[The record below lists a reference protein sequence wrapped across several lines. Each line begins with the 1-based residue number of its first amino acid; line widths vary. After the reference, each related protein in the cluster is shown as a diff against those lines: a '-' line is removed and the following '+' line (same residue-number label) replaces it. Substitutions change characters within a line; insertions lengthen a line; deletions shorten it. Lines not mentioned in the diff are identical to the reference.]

1 MEIQLESET
10 IRGGIGM
17 TDISDL
23 LESAKLGD
31 RRSLSM
37 LISAI
42 SESGDS
48 PNINSATGWILGVT
62 GPPGSGKS
70 TLIGQMVRK
79 WASSGERV
87 AVLALDPTSPL
98 SGGSLLADRI
108 RMEGEDE
115 LRENVFVR
123 SIPSGK
129 TPGAVSPILW
139 PICSVLSEC
148 GWTRIIVETVGT
160 GQSEFRIAALVDRL
174 LLVDGPD
181 RGDIIQA
188 EKAGI
193 LELADV
199 IAVNKSDL
207 PGASSAAQHIR
218 SSLSLASDDNRE
230 VVLVSAK
237 EGHGIQELVEIIEK
251 CEPQNTRG
259 KMMMMERLISEWD
272 SILVSHPE
280 IDKII
285 SELCDG
291 SITVREAI
299 EILVSSEIGRAHV

>member
-48 PNINSATGWILGVT
+48 PSINTATGWILGVT

-108 RMEGEDE
+108 RMEGDD

-129 TPGAVSPILW
+129 TPGAISPILW
-139 PICSVLSEC
+139 PICGVLTEC

-259 KMMMMERLISEWD
+259 KMMMMERLVSEWD
-272 SILVSHPE
+272 AALVSHPE
-280 IDKII
+280 IDNII

-291 SITVREAI
+291 SITVRQAI
-299 EILVSSEIGRAHV
+299 EILVSSMRDGGL

>member
-48 PNINSATGWILGVT
+48 PSINSATGWILGVT

-79 WASSGERV
+79 WSSSGERV

-108 RMEGEDE
+108 RMEGDD

-129 TPGAVSPILW
+129 TPGAISPILW
-139 PICSVLSEC
+139 PICSVLTEC

-272 SILVSHPE
+272 AALVSHPE
-280 IDKII
+280 IDNII

-291 SITVREAI
+291 SITVRQAI
-299 EILVSSEIGRAHV
+299 EILVSSMRDGGL

>member
-48 PNINSATGWILGVT
+48 PSINTATGWILGVT

-79 WASSGERV
+79 WSSSGERV

-108 RMEGEDE
+108 RMEGDD

-129 TPGAVSPILW
+129 TPGAISPILW
-139 PICSVLSEC
+139 PICGVLTEC
-148 GWTRIIVETVGT
+148 GWTRVIVETVGT

-237 EGHGIQELVEIIEK
+237 EGHGIQKLVEIIEK

-272 SILVSHPE
+272 AALVSHPE
-280 IDKII
+280 IDNII

-291 SITVREAI
+291 SITVRQAI
-299 EILVSSEIGRAHV
+299 EILVSSMRDGGL

>member
-1 MEIQLESET
+1 
-10 IRGGIGM
+10 M
-17 TDISDL
+17 TDISNL

-98 SGGSLLADRI
+98 SGGSFLADRI
-108 RMEGEDE
+108 RMEGDDI
-115 LRENVFVR
+115 RENVFVR

-129 TPGAVSPILW
+129 NPGAISPILW

-218 SSLSLASDDNRE
+218 SSLS
-230 VVLVSAK
+230 
-237 EGHGIQELVEIIEK
+237 
-251 CEPQNTRG
+251 CER
-259 KMMMMERLISEWD
+259 
-272 SILVSHPE
+272 
-280 IDKII
+280 
-285 SELCDG
+285 
-291 SITVREAI
+291 
-299 EILVSSEIGRAHV
+299 

>member
-17 TDISDL
+17 ADISDL

-42 SESGDS
+42 SESGDAPS
-48 PNINSATGWILGVT
+48 INTATGWILGVT

-79 WASSGERV
+79 WASSGERG

-108 RMEGEDE
+108 RMEGDD

-129 TPGAVSPILW
+129 TPGAISPILW
-139 PICSVLSEC
+139 PICGVLTEC

-272 SILVSHPE
+272 AALVSHPE
-280 IDKII
+280 IDNII

-291 SITVREAI
+291 SITVRQAI
-299 EILVSSEIGRAHV
+299 EILVSSMRDGGL

>member
-1 MEIQLESET
+1 MA
-10 IRGGIGM
+10 
-17 TDISDL
+17 DISNL

-70 TLIGQMVRK
+70 TLIGQMVKK

-251 CEPQNTRG
+251 CEPQNTRR

-299 EILVSSEIGRAHV
+299 EILVSSVRDGGS

>member
-1 MEIQLESET
+1 
-10 IRGGIGM
+10 M

-23 LESAKLGD
+23 FESAKLGD
-31 RRSLSM
+31 RRSLST
-37 LISAI
+37 LLSVI
-42 SESGDS
+42 SESGDHPS
-48 PNINSATGWILGVT
+48 VNSATSWILGVT

-70 TLIGQMVRK
+70 TLIGQMVRT

-108 RMEGEDE
+108 RMEGDD

-129 TPGAVSPILW
+129 TPGAISPFLW
-139 PICSVLSEC
+139 PMCSVLSEC

-272 SILVSHPE
+272 AALVSHPE
-280 IDKII
+280 IDNII

-291 SITVREAI
+291 SITVRQAI
-299 EILVSSEIGRAHV
+299 EILVSSMRDGGL

>member
-1 MEIQLESET
+1 
-10 IRGGIGM
+10 M

-23 LESAKLGD
+23 FESAKLGD

-42 SESGDS
+42 SESGDHPS
-48 PNINSATGWILGVT
+48 INSATSWILGVT

-70 TLIGQMVRK
+70 TLIGQMVRT

-87 AVLALDPTSPL
+87 AVLALDPTAPL
-98 SGGSLLADRI
+98 SGGSVLADRI
-108 RMEGEDE
+108 RMEGDD

-123 SIPSGK
+123 SIPSGN
-129 TPGAVSPILW
+129 TPGAISPFLW

-207 PGASSAAQHIR
+207 PTASSAAQHIR
-218 SSLSLASDDNRE
+218 SSLNLASDDDRE

-237 EGHGIQELVEIIEK
+237 EGNGIQELVEIIER

-259 KMMMMERLISEWD
+259 RMMMRERLLSEWD

-280 IDKII
+280 IDNIV

-291 SITVREAI
+291 SITLREAI
-299 EILVSSEIGRAHV
+299 EALVSSIRDGGS

>member
-1 MEIQLESET
+1 
-10 IRGGIGM
+10 M
-17 TDISDL
+17 TDISGL

-48 PNINSATGWILGVT
+48 PSINSATSWILGVT

-79 WASSGERV
+79 WASTGERV

-108 RMEGEDE
+108 RMEGDE

-129 TPGAVSPILW
+129 TPGAISPILW

-199 IAVNKSDL
+199 IAINKSDL
-207 PGASSAAQHIR
+207 PNASSAAQHIR
-218 SSLSLASDDNRE
+218 SSLNLASDDNRE

-237 EGHGIQELVEIIEK
+237 EGNGIQELVEIIER
-251 CEPQNTRG
+251 CEPQNARG
-259 KMMMMERLISEWD
+259 KMMMRERLISEWD
-272 SILVSHPE
+272 SVLVSHPE
-280 IDKII
+280 IDNIVA
-285 SELCDG
+285 ELCDG
-291 SITVREAI
+291 SITLREAI
-299 EILVSSEIGRAHV
+299 EILVSSIRDGGS

>member
-48 PNINSATGWILGVT
+48 PSINTATGWILGVT

-108 RMEGEDE
+108 RMEGDD

-129 TPGAVSPILW
+129 TPGAISPILW
-139 PICSVLSEC
+139 PICGVLTEC

-230 VVLVSAK
+230 VILVSAK

-272 SILVSHPE
+272 AALVSHPE
-280 IDKII
+280 IDNII

-299 EILVSSEIGRAHV
+299 EILVSSIRDGGL

>member
-10 IRGGIGM
+10 VRGGIGM

-23 LESAKLGD
+23 LESAKSGD

-42 SESGDS
+42 SNSGGS
-48 PNINSATGWILGVT
+48 PIINPATGWILGVT

-108 RMEGEDE
+108 RMEGEDD

-129 TPGAVSPILW
+129 TPGAISPILW
-139 PICSVLSEC
+139 PICGVLSEC

-285 SELCDG
+285 SDLCDG
-291 SITVREAI
+291 SITFREAI
-299 EILVSSEIGRAHV
+299 EILVSSIGDGGS

>member
-48 PNINSATGWILGVT
+48 PSINTATGWILGVT

-108 RMEGEDE
+108 RMEGDD

-129 TPGAVSPILW
+129 TPGAISPILW
-139 PICSVLSEC
+139 PICGVLTEC

-272 SILVSHPE
+272 AALVSHPE
-280 IDKII
+280 IDNII

-291 SITVREAI
+291 SITIRQAI
-299 EILVSSEIGRAHV
+299 EILVSSMRDGGL

>member
-1 MEIQLESET
+1 
-10 IRGGIGM
+10 M
-17 TDISDL
+17 TDISGL

-48 PNINSATGWILGVT
+48 PSINSATSWILGVT

-79 WASSGERV
+79 WASTGERV

-108 RMEGEDE
+108 RMEGDE

-129 TPGAVSPILW
+129 TPGAISPILW

-207 PGASSAAQHIR
+207 PNASSAAQHIR
-218 SSLSLASDDNRE
+218 SSLNLASDDNRE

-237 EGHGIQELVEIIEK
+237 EGNGIQELVEIIER
-251 CEPQNTRG
+251 CEPQNARG
-259 KMMMMERLISEWD
+259 KMMMRERLISEWD
-272 SILVSHPE
+272 SVLVSHPE
-280 IDKII
+280 IDNIVA
-285 SELCDG
+285 ELCDG
-291 SITVREAI
+291 SITLREAI
-299 EILVSSEIGRAHV
+299 EILVSSIRDGGS

>member
-1 MEIQLESET
+1 MGIQLESET
-10 IRGGIGM
+10 IRDGIGM
-17 TDISDL
+17 TDISEL

-31 RRSLSM
+31 RRSLSK

-42 SESGDS
+42 SESDD
-48 PNINSATGWILGVT
+48 PPRINSNAGWILGVT

-70 TLIGQMVRK
+70 TLIGQMVRA
-79 WASSGERV
+79 WASTGEYV

-108 RMEGEDE
+108 RMEGDD

-129 TPGAVSPILW
+129 TPGAISPILW
-139 PICSVLSEC
+139 PICGALSEC

-160 GQSEFRIAALVDRL
+160 GQSEYRIAALVDRL

-237 EGHGIQELVEIIEK
+237 ERRGIQELIEIIENSK
-251 CEPQNTRG
+251 PQKTRD
-259 KMMMMERLISEWD
+259 KMMAMERLISEWD
-272 SILVSHPE
+272 SFLVSHPE
-280 IDKII
+280 IDNILL
-285 SELCDG
+285 ELCNG
-291 SITVREAI
+291 SITTKEAI
-299 EILVSSEIGRAHV
+299 EVLVSSIKDGVL

>member
-1 MEIQLESET
+1 M
-10 IRGGIGM
+10 IRDGIGM
-17 TDISDL
+17 IDISGL

-31 RRSLSM
+31 RRSLSK

-42 SESGDS
+42 TESDDPPS
-48 PNINSATGWILGVT
+48 INSDAGWILGVT

-70 TLIGQMVRK
+70 TLIGQMVRI
-79 WASSGERV
+79 WASTGENV
-87 AVLALDPTSPL
+87 AVLALDPSSPL

-108 RMEGEDE
+108 RMDGDD

-129 TPGAVSPILW
+129 TPGAISPILW
-139 PICSVLSEC
+139 PICGALSEC

-160 GQSEFRIAALVDRL
+160 GQSEYRIAALVDRL
-174 LLVDGPD
+174 LLVDGPE

-207 PGASSAAQHIR
+207 PGASLAAQHMR
-218 SSLSLASDDNRE
+218 SSLSLASEDNRE

-237 EGHGIQELVEIIEK
+237 EGRGIQELIEIIENS
-251 CEPQNTRG
+251 EPQNARD
-259 KMMMMERLISEWD
+259 KMMAMERLISEWD

-280 IDKII
+280 IDNII

-291 SITVREAI
+291 SITIREAI
-299 EILVSSEIGRAHV
+299 VLLASSIKSGGL

>member
-1 MEIQLESET
+1 M

-17 TDISDL
+17 ADISAL
-23 LESAKLGD
+23 FESAKSGD

-37 LISAI
+37 LISVI
-42 SESGDS
+42 SESGDQPS
-48 PNINSATGWILGVT
+48 INSTTSWILGVT

-70 TLIGQMVRK
+70 TLIGQLVRT

-108 RMEGEDE
+108 RMEGDD

-129 TPGAVSPILW
+129 TPGAISPILW
-139 PICSVLSEC
+139 PICNVLSEC

-199 IAVNKSDL
+199 IAVIKSDL
-207 PGASSAAQHIR
+207 PAASSAAQHIR
-218 SSLSLASDDNRE
+218 SSLNLASDDNRE

-237 EGHGIQELVEIIEK
+237 EGNGIQELVEIIER

-259 KMMMMERLISEWD
+259 SMMMRERLISEWD

-280 IDKII
+280 IDNIV

-291 SITVREAI
+291 SITLKEAI
-299 EILVSSEIGRAHV
+299 EILVSSIRDGGS

>member
-1 MEIQLESET
+1 
-10 IRGGIGM
+10 M

-23 LESAKLGD
+23 FESAKLGD

-42 SESGDS
+42 SESGDHPS
-48 PNINSATGWILGVT
+48 INSATSWILGVT

-70 TLIGQMVRK
+70 TLIGQMVRT

-98 SGGSLLADRI
+98 TGGSLLADRI
-108 RMEGEDE
+108 RMEGDD

-129 TPGAVSPILW
+129 TPGAISPILW
-139 PICSVLSEC
+139 PICSVLAEC

-207 PGASSAAQHIR
+207 PAASSAAQHIR
-218 SSLSLASDDNRE
+218 SSLNLASDDNRE

-237 EGHGIQELVEIIEK
+237 EGNGIQELVEIIER

-259 KMMMMERLISEWD
+259 RMMMRERLLSEWD

-280 IDKII
+280 IDNIV

-291 SITVREAI
+291 SITLREAI
-299 EILVSSEIGRAHV
+299 ETLVSSIRDGGS

>member
-1 MEIQLESET
+1 
-10 IRGGIGM
+10 M

-23 LESAKLGD
+23 FESAKLGD

-42 SESGDS
+42 SESGDHPS
-48 PNINSATGWILGVT
+48 INSATSWILGVT

-70 TLIGQMVRK
+70 TLIGQMVRT

-98 SGGSLLADRI
+98 TGGSLLADRI
-108 RMEGEDE
+108 RMEGDD

-129 TPGAVSPILW
+129 TPGAISPILW
-139 PICSVLSEC
+139 PICNVLSEC

-207 PGASSAAQHIR
+207 PAASSAAQHIR
-218 SSLSLASDDNRE
+218 SSLNLASDDNRE

-237 EGHGIQELVEIIEK
+237 EGNGIQELVEIIER

-259 KMMMMERLISEWD
+259 RMMMRERLLSEWD

-280 IDKII
+280 IDNIV

-291 SITVREAI
+291 SITLREAI
-299 EILVSSEIGRAHV
+299 ETLVSSIRDGGS

>member
-1 MEIQLESET
+1 
-10 IRGGIGM
+10 
-17 TDISDL
+17 
-23 LESAKLGD
+23 
-31 RRSLSM
+31 M

-299 EILVSSEIGRAHV
+299 EILVSSIRDGGS

>member
-17 TDISDL
+17 TDISNL

-237 EGHGIQELVEIIEK
+237 EGHGIQELVETIEQ

-299 EILVSSEIGRAHV
+299 EILVSSIRDGGS

>member
-42 SESGDS
+42 SESGDPPS
-48 PNINSATGWILGVT
+48 INTATGWILGVT

-108 RMEGEDE
+108 RMEGDD

-129 TPGAVSPILW
+129 TPGAISPILW
-139 PICSVLSEC
+139 PICSVLTEC

-272 SILVSHPE
+272 AALVSHPE
-280 IDKII
+280 IDNII

-291 SITVREAI
+291 SITVRQAI
-299 EILVSSEIGRAHV
+299 EILVSSMRDGGL

>member
-17 TDISDL
+17 TDISNL

-108 RMEGEDE
+108 RMEGEDD

-259 KMMMMERLISEWD
+259 NMMMMERLISEWD

-299 EILVSSEIGRAHV
+299 EILVSSVRDGGS

>member
-10 IRGGIGM
+10 IRDGIGM

-42 SESGDS
+42 SESADPPS
-48 PNINSATGWILGVT
+48 INSTAGWILGVT

-87 AVLALDPTSPL
+87 AVIALDPTSPL

-108 RMEGEDE
+108 RMEGDD

-129 TPGAVSPILW
+129 TPGAISPILW
-139 PICSVLSEC
+139 PICGVLSEC

-237 EGHGIQELVEIIEK
+237 DGHGIQELIEIIEN
-251 CEPQNTRG
+251 CEPQNTRV

-280 IDKII
+280 IDNII

-299 EILVSSEIGRAHV
+299 EILVSSIRDGGL

>member
-1 MEIQLESET
+1 MGIQLESET
-10 IRGGIGM
+10 IRDGIGM
-17 TDISDL
+17 TDISGL

-31 RRSLSM
+31 RRSLSK
-37 LISAI
+37 LISVI
-42 SESGDS
+42 SESDDPPS
-48 PNINSATGWILGVT
+48 INSDAGWILGVT

-70 TLIGQMVRK
+70 TLIGQMVRT
-79 WASSGERV
+79 WASTGEKV
-87 AVLALDPTSPL
+87 AVLALDPSSPL

-108 RMEGEDE
+108 RMEGDD

-129 TPGAVSPILW
+129 TPGAISPILW
-139 PICSVLSEC
+139 PICGALSEC

-160 GQSEFRIAALVDRL
+160 GQSEYRIAALVDRL
-174 LLVDGPD
+174 LLVDGPE

-218 SSLSLASDDNRE
+218 SSLSLASEDNRE

-237 EGHGIQELVEIIEK
+237 EGRGIQELIEIIENS
-251 CEPQNTRG
+251 EPQNARD
-259 KMMMMERLISEWD
+259 KMMAMERLISEWD

-280 IDKII
+280 IDNII

-299 EILVSSEIGRAHV
+299 IVLASSIKGGGL

>member
-17 TDISDL
+17 TDISNL

-251 CEPQNTRG
+251 FEPQNTRG

-285 SELCDG
+285 SDLCDG
-291 SITVREAI
+291 SITFREAI
-299 EILVSSEIGRAHV
+299 EILVSSIGDGGS

>member
-42 SESGDS
+42 SESGNS
-48 PNINSATGWILGVT
+48 PSINSATSWILGVT

-79 WASSGERV
+79 WASTGERV

-108 RMEGEDE
+108 RMEGDD

-129 TPGAVSPILW
+129 TPGAISPFLW

-272 SILVSHPE
+272 AALVSHPE
-280 IDKII
+280 IDNII

-291 SITVREAI
+291 SITVRQAI
-299 EILVSSEIGRAHV
+299 EILVSSMRDGGL

>member
-17 TDISDL
+17 TDISNL

-237 EGHGIQELVEIIEK
+237 EGHGIQELVEIIENS
-251 CEPQNTRG
+251 EPQNRLE
-259 KMMMMERLISEWD
+259 KMMAMERLISEWD

-280 IDKII
+280 IDNIIPKI
-285 SELCDG
+285 CDG

-299 EILVSSEIGRAHV
+299 AILVSSIGDGGS

>member
-42 SESGDS
+42 SESGNS
-48 PNINSATGWILGVT
+48 PSINTATGWILGVT

-108 RMEGEDE
+108 RMEGDD

-129 TPGAVSPILW
+129 TPGAISPILW
-139 PICSVLSEC
+139 PICGVLTEC

-272 SILVSHPE
+272 AALVSHPE
-280 IDKII
+280 IDNII

-291 SITVREAI
+291 SITVRQAI
-299 EILVSSEIGRAHV
+299 EILVSSIRDGGL

>member
-48 PNINSATGWILGVT
+48 PSINTATGWILGVT

-108 RMEGEDE
+108 RMEGDD

-129 TPGAVSPILW
+129 TPGAISPILW
-139 PICSVLSEC
+139 PICSVLAEC

-237 EGHGIQELVEIIEK
+237 EGNGIQELVEIIEK

-272 SILVSHPE
+272 SVLVSHPE
-280 IDKII
+280 IDNII

-291 SITVREAI
+291 SITVRQAI
-299 EILVSSEIGRAHV
+299 EILVSSMRDGGL

>member
-48 PNINSATGWILGVT
+48 PSINTATGWILGVT

-108 RMEGEDE
+108 RMEGDD

-129 TPGAVSPILW
+129 TPGAISPILW
-139 PICSVLSEC
+139 PICGVLTEC

-230 VVLVSAK
+230 VILVSAK

-272 SILVSHPE
+272 AALVSHPE
-280 IDKII
+280 IDNII

-291 SITVREAI
+291 SITVRQAI
-299 EILVSSEIGRAHV
+299 EILVSSMRDGGL

>member
-17 TDISDL
+17 TDISNL

-48 PNINSATGWILGVT
+48 PSINTATGWILGVT

-299 EILVSSEIGRAHV
+299 EILVSSIRDGGS

>member
-1 MEIQLESET
+1 
-10 IRGGIGM
+10 M
-17 TDISDL
+17 TDISGL

-31 RRSLSM
+31 RRSLSK
-37 LISAI
+37 LISVI
-42 SESGDS
+42 SESDDHPS
-48 PNINSATGWILGVT
+48 INSDAGWILGVT

-70 TLIGQMVRK
+70 TLIGQMVRT
-79 WASSGERV
+79 WASTGEKV
-87 AVLALDPTSPL
+87 AVLALDPSSPL

-108 RMEGEDE
+108 RMEGDD

-129 TPGAVSPILW
+129 NPGAISPILW
-139 PICSVLSEC
+139 PICGALSEC

-160 GQSEFRIAALVDRL
+160 GQSEYRIAALVDRL
-174 LLVDGPD
+174 LLVDGPE

-218 SSLSLASDDNRE
+218 SSLSLASEDNRE

-237 EGHGIQELVEIIEK
+237 EGRGIQELIEIIENS
-251 CEPQNTRG
+251 EPQNARD
-259 KMMMMERLISEWD
+259 KMMAMERLISEWD

-280 IDKII
+280 IDNII

-299 EILVSSEIGRAHV
+299 IVLASSIKGGGL

>member
-1 MEIQLESET
+1 
-10 IRGGIGM
+10 M
-17 TDISDL
+17 TDISNL

-299 EILVSSEIGRAHV
+299 EILVSSIRDGGS

>member
-10 IRGGIGM
+10 VRGGIGM

-23 LESAKLGD
+23 LESAKSGD

-42 SESGDS
+42 SKSGDS
-48 PNINSATGWILGVT
+48 PSINTSKGWILGVT

-108 RMEGEDE
+108 RMEGEDD

-129 TPGAVSPILW
+129 TPGAISPVLW
-139 PICSVLSEC
+139 PICGVLSEC

-230 VVLVSAK
+230 VILVSAK

-280 IDKII
+280 IDKIT

-299 EILVSSEIGRAHV
+299 EILVSSVRDGGS